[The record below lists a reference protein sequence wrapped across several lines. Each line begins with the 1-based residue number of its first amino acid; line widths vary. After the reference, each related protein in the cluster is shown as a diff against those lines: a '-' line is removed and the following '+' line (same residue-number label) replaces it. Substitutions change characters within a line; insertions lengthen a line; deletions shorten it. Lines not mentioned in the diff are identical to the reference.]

1 MELLNDLFSKCNIDE
16 KKSQEKIEAN
26 LKYIITSYVNSN
38 TVDFSCIRKSDRLN
52 TEREQQFLLENG
64 ANIITTELTN
74 KGEYVDINDVETI
87 IDYYLSIN

>member
-26 LKYIITSYVNSN
+26 LKYIITSYINSN
-38 TVDFSCIRKSDRLN
+38 TVDFSCITNSDRLN
-52 TEREQQFLLENG
+52 TERERLFLIENG
-64 ANIITTELTN
+64 ANIISTELTN
-74 KGEYVDINDVETI
+74 KGEYVNINDVETI